1 MSLNFR
7 PKYDK
12 IVELLLY
19 LAHIKPGTDK
29 YQAVKFFYLADKEH
43 LNRHGRPI
51 TFETYFA
58 LPYGP
63 VASKTKELLE
73 GDERILRAAKIKRLP
88 FRIERVTRPGKEDLL
103 KITDPLREV
112 DFDLFSRSDIA
123 VFDEIIDMY
132 GDYTFDELYNL
143 THEHPAYQKAWQG
156 RPQGAK
162 SAPMLYEEMIDSKE
176 RRAEIVEDI
185 GPVAS
190 RL

>member
-1 MSLNFR
+1 MQLNFR
-7 PKYDK
+7 PKYEK

-51 TFETYFA
+51 TFESYYA

-63 VASKTKELLE
+63 VASRAKELLE
-73 GDERILRAAKIKRLP
+73 GDEWTLRAAKIKKLP
-88 FRIERVTRPGKEDLL
+88 IITERVPRPGKEDLL
-103 KITDPLREV
+103 KIVGPTREV
-112 DFDLFSRSDIA
+112 DFDVFSKSDIR
-123 VFDEIIDMY
+123 VFDEIIEKY
-132 GDYTFDELYNL
+132 GDCTFDELFNL
-143 THEHPAYQKAWQG
+143 THEHPAYVKAWRG
-156 RPQGAK
+156 RPKGSKA
-162 SAPMLYEEMIDSKE
+162 APMLYEEMIDSKA